1 VNEVASL
8 PALILS
14 GKLLITPGSEEV
26 KVRMGDFAYIPSYQH
41 HAFKNIS
48 ETDEAT
54 FTCTIDCPR
63 GKEGCSPPPSSNA
76 KKD

>member
-48 ETDEAT
+48 ETDEEHLLAL
-54 FTCTIDCPR
+54 FCPR